1 MKLAIM
7 QPYLFSYI
15 GYFQL
20 IHSVDHFVIYDD
32 VNFIK
37 NGWINRNRILIG
49 GKPAWF
55 TLQLQG
61 ASSNKLIN
69 EVCVGGNANKLLK
82 TLQINY
88 SKAPYFEQ
96 VFPLAETI
104 LLNPEKNIARFIG
117 DSLQKICT
125 CLGIETIFSYSSEIE
140 KDNELRAQDKVL
152 DICRRLDAKVYNNPI
167 GGMGLYRKE
176 AFAEKGIQLSFIKS
190 EPIVYPQF
198 GNKFVP
204 SLSIIDVMMFNHVGR
219 IHEYLELYELV

>member
-1 MKLAIM
+1 M
-7 QPYLFSYI
+7 QPYLFPYI

-20 IHSVDHFVIYDD
+20 IHSVDRFVIYDD

-37 NGWINRNRILIG
+37 NGWINRNQILIG

-61 ASSNKLIN
+61 ASPNKLIN

-82 TLQINY
+82 TLRNNY

-117 DSLQKICT
+117 DSLQRICAYLSIKT
-125 CLGIETIFSYSSEIE
+125 RFSYSSEIK

-152 DICRRLDAKVYNNPI
+152 NICRLLDAKVYNNPI
-167 GGMGLYRKE
+167 GGMELYSSE
-176 AFAEKGIQLSFIKS
+176 VFSSCGIKLH
-190 EPIVYPQF
+190 
-198 GNKFVP
+198 FVKTESIEYAQGSQEFFP
-204 SLSIIDVMMFNHVGR
+204 NLSILDVMMFNSFDETKKMLNSYKL
-219 IHEYLELYELV
+219 I